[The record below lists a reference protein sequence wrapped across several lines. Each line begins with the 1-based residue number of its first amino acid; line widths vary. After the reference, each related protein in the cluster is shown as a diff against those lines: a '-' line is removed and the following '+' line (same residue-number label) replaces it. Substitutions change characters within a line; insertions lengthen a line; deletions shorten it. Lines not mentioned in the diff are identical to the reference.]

1 MGDFSILHDVGSWRV
16 DLSEFLPDAVQF
28 MPLLLRG
35 LGTTILLTLC
45 ALGLSLMLG
54 MIWALMALSPSR
66 LLRLISVTIVQ
77 TVRGIPIIVQ
87 LFCVYF
93 VLPEFGI
100 DLPPFMAGVVGLGV
114 SYSVYQAEN
123 FRGGFGSVDPQLVEA
138 GLSLGMSNGL
148 TFRRIVFP
156 LGLRTALPSLGNT
169 TVMLLKDSSIA
180 STITIAEL
188 TRAGQLLAIST
199 FKNETV
205 YLLVALL
212 YLAASLPLAA
222 LVRLFERRMARA

>member
-1 MGDFSILHDVGSWRV
+1 M
-16 DLSEFLPDAVQF
+16 SEFLPDAVQF

-35 LGTTILLTLC
+35 LGMTLLLTLC
-45 ALGLSLMLG
+45 ALGLSLILG
-54 MIWALMALSPSR
+54 MIWALMALSSSR
-66 LLRLISVTIVQ
+66 LLRLASLTIVQ

-93 VLPEFGI
+93 VLPEFGV
-100 DLPPFMAGVVGLGV
+100 DLPPFVAGVVGLGV
-114 SYSVYQAEN
+114 AYSVYQAEN
-123 FRGGFGSVDPQLVEA
+123 FRGGFGSVDRQLVEA
-138 GLSLGMSNGL
+138 GLSLGMTDGL
-148 TFRRIVFP
+148 TFRRIIFP

>member
-1 MGDFSILHDVGSWRV
+1 MGDFSILRDVGSWRV

-54 MIWALMALSPSR
+54 MIWALMALSSSR

-114 SYSVYQAEN
+114 AYSVYQAEN

-138 GLSLGMSNGL
+138 GLSLGMSHGL
-148 TFRRIVFP
+148 AFRRIVFP